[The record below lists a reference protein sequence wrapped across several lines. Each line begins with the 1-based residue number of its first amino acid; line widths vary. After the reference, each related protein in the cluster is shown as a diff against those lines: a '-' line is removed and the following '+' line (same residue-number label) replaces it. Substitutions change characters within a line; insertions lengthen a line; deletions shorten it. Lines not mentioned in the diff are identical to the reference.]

1 MERIQTRSRPHG
13 RPQFRSGNNN
23 WNPAL
28 GVLWSWHRVA
38 SPSTE
43 TDLLICFLS
52 GKFDLWSLPPMD
64 HKETTHLG
72 WGAVSYSILSITQ
85 VKIYS
90 TSRVRYDAVL
100 IYKRRTEIWKDADF
114 DTLPR
119 PGDAFSNDFE
129 SHRPPS
135 TPAPTTPALPTP
147 LRPPPLRPPAVPAP
161 YHTGP
166 LRYRPP
172 TEAILCEY
180 SDCMYTQLLKLRYWI
195 SSPVKM
201 IHVQYPKVNSITKKY
216 FMEMNDRLQNLSI
229 LLHFRKIKY
238 IDSKESWWT
247 ILYLIVWYEPLSCRW
262 HSYAWPK

>member
-1 MERIQTRSRPHG
+1 MMKACWL
-13 RPQFRSGNNN
+13 QFIILKKICGIKPGQDQVT
-23 WNPAL
+23 WP
-28 GVLWSWHRVA
+28 
-38 SPSTE
+38 
-43 TDLLICFLS
+43 DLLHRHTSTLERFQE
-52 GKFDLWSLPPMD
+52 WSVAW
-64 HKETTHLG
+64 TWSRIWG
-72 WGAVSYSILSITQ
+72 WHWN
-85 VKIYS
+85 
-90 TSRVRYDAVL
+90 RCR
-100 IYKRRTEIWKDADF
+100 
-114 DTLPR
+114 PR
-119 PGDAFSNDFE
+119 SSDDFE

-180 SDCMYTQLLKLRYWI
+180 SDCMYTQLLKLRYWS

>member
-1 MERIQTRSRPHG
+1 MAGKNTLFASDT
-13 RPQFRSGNNN
+13 GNK
-23 WNPAL
+23 
-28 GVLWSWHRVA
+28 
-38 SPSTE
+38 TI
-43 TDLLICFLS
+43 D
-52 GKFDLWSLPPMD
+52 FDLRWCHVD
-64 HKETTHLG
+64 CVA
-72 WGAVSYSILSITQ
+72 GAFKRIVP
-85 VKIYS
+85 
-90 TSRVRYDAVL
+90 TSQ
-100 IYKRRTEIWKDADF
+100 
-114 DTLPR
+114 
-119 PGDAFSNDFE
+119 DFE

-172 TEAILCEY
+172 TETILCEY

-216 FMEMNDRLQNLSI
+216 FLEMNDRLQNLSI

>member
-1 MERIQTRSRPHG
+1 MGHVIITT
-13 RPQFRSGNNN
+13 
-23 WNPAL
+23 AIL
-28 GVLWSWHRVA
+28 VV
-38 SPSTE
+38 
-43 TDLLICFLS
+43 CFLVNADFV
-52 GKFDLWSLPPMD
+52 GKTCSQHHWNIVVSIYFWFCLQSKVSTKGMWSLPRMFFVAFVQFVSKLFFPKMYWISMD
-64 HKETTHLG
+64 GL
-72 WGAVSYSILSITQ
+72 A
-85 VKIYS
+85 
-90 TSRVRYDAVL
+90 
-100 IYKRRTEIWKDADF
+100 
-114 DTLPR
+114 TLCQ
-119 PGDAFSNDFE
+119 DDFE

-161 YHTGP
+161 YHTDP